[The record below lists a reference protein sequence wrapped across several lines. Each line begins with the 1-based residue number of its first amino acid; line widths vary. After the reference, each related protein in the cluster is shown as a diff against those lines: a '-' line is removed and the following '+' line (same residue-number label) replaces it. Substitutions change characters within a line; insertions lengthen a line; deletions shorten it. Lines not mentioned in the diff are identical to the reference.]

1 MLKERV
7 IDQAY
12 EGTCDVSF
20 KSHCVKQAIKV
31 PWTLAANHGTEGY
44 IRLTSIDPNT
54 KEAGQNI
61 TD

>member
-1 MLKERV
+1 MLKDGV

-20 KSHCVKQAIKV
+20 KGHCMKQAIKV

-44 IRLTSIDPNT
+44 IRLTSVDPN
-54 KEAGQNI
+54 N
-61 TD
+61 